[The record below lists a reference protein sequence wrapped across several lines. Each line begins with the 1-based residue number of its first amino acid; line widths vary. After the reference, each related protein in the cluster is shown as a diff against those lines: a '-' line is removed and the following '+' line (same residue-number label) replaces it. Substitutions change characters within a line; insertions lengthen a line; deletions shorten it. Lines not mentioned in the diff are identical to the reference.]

1 MLVVPSLLF
10 MKLLSNVQPYMHMP
24 EFSYHL
30 SSGIV
35 PKFCEEIFKGI
46 KEKSKQ
52 PIVFEVK
59 FSMLEIYS
67 EVVHDLLNPGKS
79 KKSGLKVRQ
88 HPKKGFY
95 GEA

>member
-1 MLVVPSLLF
+1 MVKQQHCDKTLF
-10 MKLLSNVQPYMHMP
+10 
-24 EFSYHL
+24 
-30 SSGIV
+30 SGIV

-95 GEA
+95 GEF